1 MVTNNACDEP
11 TAASGKVLQGQG
23 VGTANNFSTATYPS
37 TATGTGKILR
47 ADGTNWVAT
56 TATYPDAAGSSGN
69 VLTSDGTNW
78 TSSAPSAG
86 NSINGFVNTLNGN
99 PADSTTY
106 YFAQSVSLITN
117 TAATAKNVQFYIPF
131 SCTLTKVYGSFNT
144 STGGSSENITIF
156 VRVNNTTNTNVTTT
170 FKLVNS
176 GVTVNQFSNSG
187 LSISLNAGDYIS
199 IGMTT
204 PAWATNPLSVVGSV
218 GWSS

>member
-1 MVTNNACDEP
+1 MVTNNNCDEA
-11 TAASGKVLQGQG
+11 TAASGKILLGQG
-23 VGTANNFSTATYPS
+23 VGTVSNYSTATYPS
-37 TATGTGKILR
+37 TATGTGKLLR
-47 ADGTNWVAT
+47 ADGTNWVAS
-56 TATYPDAAGSSGN
+56 TATYPDTAGTSGN

-78 TSSAPSAG
+78 ISSTPSGGASYQG
-86 NSINGFVNTLNGN
+86 WVSTTNGN

-106 YFAQSVSLITN
+106 YLAQSVALTTN

-131 SCTLTKVYGSFNT
+131 SCTITKVYGTFST

-170 FKLVNS
+170 FKLTNS

-204 PAWATNPLSVVGSV
+204 PAWVTNPLSVVGSV

>member
-1 MVTNNACDEP
+1 MVTNNSCDEP

-37 TATGTGKILR
+37 TATSTGTIMR
-47 ADGTNWVAT
+47 ADGTNWVAS
-56 TATYPDAAGSSGN
+56 TATYPDTAGTSGN

-78 TSSAPSAG
+78 SSSTPATG
-86 NSINGFVNTLNGN
+86 NSINGFVNTFAGN

-106 YFAQSVSLITN
+106 YLAQSVSLITN

-131 SCTLTKVYGSFNT
+131 SCTLTKVYGTFGLS
-144 STGGSSENITIF
+144 SAGSNENITIF
-156 VRVNNTTNTNVTTT
+156 VRVNNTSNTNVTTT
-170 FKLVNS
+170 FKLNASSNS
-176 GVTVNQFSNSG
+176 FSNSG
-187 LSISLNAGDYIS
+187 LSISLSAGDYIS